1 MIAIITP
8 HFKVFYNISKE
19 DRFFTDSR
27 WVYDLGK
34 SCFDYTFDF
43 YFLAFGAENIKEIGD
58 IIDYLEAHN
67 VKRIYE

>member
-1 MIAIITP
+1 MTAIITP

-19 DRFFTDSR
+19 YIFFTDSK

-34 SCFDYTFDF
+34 SCFGYTFDS
-43 YFLAFGAENIKEIGD
+43 YFLAFGAENIKDIND
-58 IIDYLEAHN
+58 IIDYLEIHN